1 MIRYIKGTIEE
12 MKNVTWL
19 NGNETSRDTN
29 YVIITSIFFSGF
41 LALVDLLVSIGIKFL
56 MNK

>member
-19 NGNETSRDTN
+19 NGDETSRDT
-29 YVIITSIFFSGF
+29 
-41 LALVDLLVSIGIKFL
+41 
-56 MNK
+56 